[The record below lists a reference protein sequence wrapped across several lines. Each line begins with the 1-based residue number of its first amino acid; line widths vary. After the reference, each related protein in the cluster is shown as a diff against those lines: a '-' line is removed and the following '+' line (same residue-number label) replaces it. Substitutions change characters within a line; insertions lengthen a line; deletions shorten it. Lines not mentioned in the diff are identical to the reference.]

1 MIMETEI
8 WIFEKFAW
16 KEKAPEKEKAQN
28 FEWL

>member
-1 MIMETEI
+1 MIMEAEI
-8 WIFEKFAW
+8 WILKKFAW